1 MFEDKNKKKLDKMV
15 QEFLQPKKSLL
26 LEMVEEELEGSLSQ
40 LAQQREVA
48 ARIEDVA
55 HKAASVA
62 RLQRSLIGD
71 VGGLELKKEEKENV
85 VEDVVPIVIDLG
97 MVRSKQLDES
107 WMYMLSG
114 WIETLLGGLFGLN
127 NIPATIKGTK
137 QEIESFAKTMQGEK
151 KYIESWHRYGLDD
164 ARTHGSKIRLDN
176 AIRDFEKTTGI
187 KYPFKG

>member
-1 MFEDKNKKKLDKMV
+1 MSRDKKLDKMV

-71 VGGLELKKEEKENV
+71 VDGSELQKEEKENV

-97 MVRSKQLDES
+97 MARSKQLDES
-107 WMYMLSG
+107 WMYMLGG

-151 KYIESWHRYGLDD
+151 KYIESWHQYGLDD
-164 ARTHGSKIRLDN
+164 ARTHGSKVKLDS
-176 AIRDFEKTTGI
+176 AIKNFEKVTGI
-187 KYPFKG
+187 KYPFKN